1 MPFSFRLLVIE
12 RRRTPLSHAE
22 SSLRLPPMAQ
32 RFVLRRCRP
41 WQLVTETL
49 LLLGLLFWSLGGWVA
64 PRTETNPWE
73 AAIDHF
79 LQALQAL
86 DEAVR

>member
-1 MPFSFRLLVIE
+1 MPSSFRLLFTE
-12 RRRTPLSHAE
+12 RRRAPLSDAE
-22 SSLRLPPMAQ
+22 PPLRLPPMAQ

-41 WQLVTETL
+41 WQLLTETL
-49 LLLGLLFWSLGGWVA
+49 LLLGLLLWSLGGWVT
-64 PRTETNPWE
+64 PRTEADPWE